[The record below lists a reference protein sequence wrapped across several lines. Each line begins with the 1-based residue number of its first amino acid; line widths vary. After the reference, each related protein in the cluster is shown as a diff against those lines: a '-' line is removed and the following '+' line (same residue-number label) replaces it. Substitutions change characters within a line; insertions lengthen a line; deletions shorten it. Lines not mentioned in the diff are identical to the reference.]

1 MKRFRK
7 EAIYFF
13 TGITLLS
20 MVNCGSKITKPN
32 NNNNNILF
40 QESVD
45 LIDITNPVNGYYKM
59 PNSLALPN
67 VTKIPDY
74 KNNDSLKTFLQN
86 FADTFS
92 WRSFIALNWPA
103 NEDGTPDSANTLGS
117 ESDFTVLEHWMPGTN
132 LFVDSNQVPQDWNYG
147 ISENQHPLNSNKT
160 TDFRIIPKFDSLD
173 KSDAEN
179 LPLVDQNR
187 KYTLFQIFYNRQ
199 AYDYVVK
206 GKLYSKKGQQEF
218 VKNWPSLTEGLKVT
232 KDGKPLG
239 IEETFKRAYFT
250 VGTTKDST
258 ITKTGIEILPD
269 AKDANAVVAFKFVS
283 NPGSVILKTA
293 WRIMSPKDDKKRYY
307 TRKVII
313 KSGEKIEIGLVA
325 MHITHKA
332 SEATQWVW
340 STFEHIDNAPE
351 MADDGSAIID
361 AQKNYSYF
369 NKANNN
375 PATFNL
381 PTDTSLFF
389 DGTPRKPAQVV
400 RANKIEESTEK
411 INDYFLGL
419 IKKYE
424 PESVWQYYKLIGTQ
438 WPFDPDLLTPGRN
451 YTPEILANTALE
463 TFSQSTSSCMECHS
477 QAKFLYDDP
486 ATRGMGYN
494 ADFIWGLANVK

>member
-1 MKRFRK
+1 MG
-7 EAIYFF
+7 ISIF
-13 TGITLLS
+13 TL
-20 MVNCGSKITKPN
+20 VNCGSGPQSTSQNSLI
-32 NNNNNILF
+32 
-40 QESVD
+40 QADVD
-45 LIDITNPVNGYYKM
+45 KTDITNPANRYYKM

-67 VTKIPDY
+67 VTLIPHY
-74 KNNDSLKTFLQN
+74 KNTDSLKAFLQN

-103 NEDGTPDSANTLGS
+103 NEDGSPDSTKTLSS

-132 LFVDSNQVPQDWNYG
+132 LFVDSNQVPKEWNYG
-147 ISENQHPLNSNKT
+147 ISDNQHPLNSNKI
-160 TDFRIIPKFDSLD
+160 TDFRIIPKFDRFD

-232 KDGKPLG
+232 KNGKPLG
-239 IEETFKRAYFT
+239 IEETFKRVYFS

-258 ITKTGIEILPD
+258 ITKTGREILPD
-269 AKDANAVVAFKFVS
+269 DKDSNAVVTFKFIS
-283 NPGSVILKTA
+283 NPGSVILKTG
-293 WRIMSPKDDKKRYY
+293 WRIMTPNDDKKRYY
-307 TRKVII
+307 TRKVLV
-313 KSGEKIEIGLVA
+313 KSGSEIEIGLVA
-325 MHITHKA
+325 IHITHKA

-340 STFEHIDNAPE
+340 STFEHVDNAPE
-351 MADDGSAIID
+351 MAADGSAIID

-369 NKANNN
+369 NKNNN
-375 PATFNL
+375 DPANFNI
-381 PTDTSLFF
+381 PTDSSLFF

-400 RANKIEESTEK
+400 RVNKVEKSTEK
-411 INDYFLGL
+411 INAYYLGL

-451 YTPEILANTALE
+451 YTPEILANTVLE
-463 TFSQSTSSCMECHS
+463 TFNQTTSSCMDCHS
-477 QAKFLYDDP
+477 HAKFLHGDP
-486 ATRGMGYN
+486 ASRGYGYN
-494 ADFIWGLANVK
+494 SDFIWGLANVK